1 MIYRVFFILVDDQ
14 LNFDLFVIK
23 ISQLLLLS
31 FWMMLELSWQE
42 LLAWLGSQSFLFLL
56 VGLVIIHFVF
66 HSYYADI
73 DK

>member
-42 LLAWLGSQSFLFLL
+42 LLA
-56 VGLVIIHFVF
+56 
-66 HSYYADI
+66 
-73 DK
+73 